1 MNWLTFQLT
10 NKHYQKSYYIITY
23 FEKLQLL
30 SKYYPQN
37 IQHILNLGA
46 HGNSTIN
53 MYKITQKKSIFKLIR
68 KQTKF

>member
-10 NKHYQKSYYIITY
+10 NKHYQKSYHIITY

-53 MYKITQKKSIFKLIR
+53 MYKIS
-68 KQTKF
+68 